1 MKMTSVALVAAA
13 LVFTAFSATAVTH
26 NVTVGP
32 GGLFTFSPADV
43 TVAVGDTVHWVWDSG
58 GHNVVSGVP
67 GSPTPYFSSGPPD
80 LAGTTF
86 DVVFDAAFLIAN
98 PVPGGVYDYFCQP
111 HGSLFGMVGSVGVGI
126 DTRAP
131 DEAVSWGRIK
141 ELYR

>member
-1 MKMTSVALVAAA
+1 MRTIRATLVTAA
-13 LVFTAFSATAVTH
+13 LVLATVSATAVTH
-26 NVTVGP
+26 NVTVAP
-32 GGLFTFSPADV
+32 GGLFVFSPADI
-43 TVAVGDTVHWVWDSG
+43 TVAVGDTVHWVWESG
-58 GHNVVSGVP
+58 GHNVASGIP
-67 GSPTPYFSSGPPD
+67 GSPTPYFHSGPPD

-98 PVPGGVYDYFCQP
+98 PVPGGVYDYYCEP
-111 HGSLFGMVGSVGVGI
+111 HGALFDMVGSVGVGI